1 MSVRCDFCIAPA
13 IGYVSR
19 ALQGPF
25 YCAAHQA
32 KAEAAAAA
40 HWAEIEE
47 AQRHAEMEEAVMKAY
62 LEYEH
67 EVTTLILHGEV
78 DGAMLLICQ
87 RREPA
92 LGITPKQAQ
101 LVRAGLAAGR
111 LQEEKDVA
119 NPGLLRRDSA
129 SGSGARLEGP
139 RGIVGED
146 GRIRDPR
153 RRRRGEVEDR

>member
-47 AQRHAEMEEAVMKAY
+47 AQRHAEMEEMDGD
-62 LEYEH
+62 
-67 EVTTLILHGEV
+67 TGEFRG
-78 DGAMLLICQ
+78 D
-87 RREPA
+87 PA
-92 LGITPKQAQ
+92 PGTDEGTPS
-101 LVRAGLAAGR
+101 R
-111 LQEEKDVA
+111 
-119 NPGLLRRDSA
+119 
-129 SGSGARLEGP
+129 
-139 RGIVGED
+139 
-146 GRIRDPR
+146 RIRLVQ
-153 RRRRGEVEDR
+153 E